1 MIHINLM
8 EERMPAVITRMPAV
22 EFCTRGA
29 QSEDNR
35 FIYEVEVSPHL
46 TLVLDEL
53 QLIELVEAALDALPP
68 LDGRPRDDDD
78 DKGEAW
84 KEAA

>member
-8 EERMPAVITRMPAV
+8 EELTTPLISKMPAA
-22 EFCTRGA
+22 EFCARGA

-35 FIYEVEVSPHL
+35 FIYEIEVSPNL

-53 QLIELVEAALDALPP
+53 QLIDLVEAALDTLPP
-68 LDGRPRDDDD
+68 QFSTEDDPS
-78 DKGEAW
+78 
-84 KEAA
+84 

>member
-1 MIHINLM
+1 MIHINVM
-8 EERMPAVITRMPAV
+8 EELTAPSIVKMPAA
-22 EFCTRGA
+22 EFCARGA

-35 FIYEVEVSPHL
+35 FIYEIEVSPNL

-68 LDGRPRDDDD
+68 MGRVDDDD
-78 DKGEAW
+78 EAGEEWKG
-84 KEAA
+84 AAA